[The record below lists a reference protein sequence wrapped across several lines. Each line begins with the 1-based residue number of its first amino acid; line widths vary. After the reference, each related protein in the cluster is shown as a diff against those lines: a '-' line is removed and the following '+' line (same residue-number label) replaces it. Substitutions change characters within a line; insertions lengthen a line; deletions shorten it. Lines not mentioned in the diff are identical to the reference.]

1 MTANHDHDAPM
12 ESSLGEFA
20 EVEDLEDLESLD
32 VPTERIA
39 SMASDAIG
47 SGTVSLLGGGLLLAA
62 AIRSMAADR
71 SRAIPLA
78 IAGSGLVG
86 FGLHRHRS
94 SDEPSPE
101 GVPDVEGGTEGKET
115 SDQASAAAERVD
127 SGRESEIG
135 AEGEISEEGGI
146 ETASETDSEPDF
158 TDEPDED
165 PTQSGPTLDES
176 EETDPRR
183 ETDAEGTEIDV
194 SDSAMADETS
204 EATGPTPEQ
213 AQPTQTA
220 DTEPEESPAADAS
233 EMKVEPPDEDGS
245 DSETDDGDTAGDDED
260 AAGDDESDESDR

>member
-1 MTANHDHDAPM
+1 MTANHETDAPT
-12 ESSLGEFA
+12 ESTLGEVT
-20 EVEDLEDLESLD
+20 EIEDLESMD
-32 VPTERIA
+32 VPTGRIA
-39 SMASDAIG
+39 TVASDAIG
-47 SGTVSLLGGGLLLAA
+47 SETVSLLGGGLLLAA
-62 AIRSMAADR
+62 AIRSLAADR

-86 FGLHRHRS
+86 FGLHRRRS
-94 SDEPSPE
+94 SDESSRE
-101 GVPDVEGGTEGKET
+101 SHPDVEGGTEGKEM

-135 AEGEISEEGGI
+135 ADGEISDERGI
-146 ETASETDSEPDF
+146 DAASEADSEPNF

-220 DTEPEESPAADAS
+220 DTEPEESPAQDAS
-233 EMKVEPPDEDGS
+233 EMKVEPPDEGES
-245 DSETDDGDTAGDDED
+245 DSKSDGGDTAGEED
-260 AAGDDESDESDR
+260 ATGNDESDESDR